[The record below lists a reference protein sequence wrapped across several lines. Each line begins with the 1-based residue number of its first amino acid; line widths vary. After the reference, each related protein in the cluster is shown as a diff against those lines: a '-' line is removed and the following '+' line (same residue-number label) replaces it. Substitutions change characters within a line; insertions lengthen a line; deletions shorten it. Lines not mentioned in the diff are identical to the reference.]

1 MALRPRMHFLLH
13 SEAGVRLHRGM
24 KRYTPIAAYTLV
36 VLAFALIAVW
46 LALDLQKER
55 QRLIDAT
62 TTTSQQQGKLVG
74 KGLSIFHTTA
84 NHLLNDVLGRTY
96 PDDFIVPAPN
106 PLIWARYSGLLAER
120 VRDTPFLHSLALYN
134 ENCVFMASDTP
145 EPTLK
150 ARTLQQCDAA
160 RKQAGSSKLQ
170 VRYITSAYALL
181 GKPVLA
187 FYRNTPTLDNSFAGG
202 ATTTL
207 DIAHLQSWLHEYMLD
222 DNESLTIF
230 LEDGQLLAHAAG
242 TANPLSALSVQQN
255 LRQNMALPFYQQA
268 GQEPRTVQQGGLLM
282 SVTMADDF
290 PGYVVVSFGTSGLL
304 KDWRAH
310 AWQLSM
316 FLLMLFAVS
325 LFCTSAYLKLLDER
339 EKLEKLAT
347 TDALTGALNRRSFT
361 ERGQA
366 ETERAHRYAR
376 PLSLMM
382 VDADH
387 FKKINDR
394 WGHGTGDS
402 VLIGLSK
409 ILQRSVRQTDLV
421 ARMGGEEF
429 AILLPET
436 PPEQALSIAER
447 LKDTVFST
455 VMTTC
460 EQHDIRVTVSVGVAT
475 LQEGETLDDLLA
487 RADQACYASKTGG
500 RNQVNTAPLTM
511 ALAC

>member
-1 MALRPRMHFLLH
+1 
-13 SEAGVRLHRGM
+13 
-24 KRYTPIAAYTLV
+24 
-36 VLAFALIAVW
+36 
-46 LALDLQKER
+46 
-55 QRLIDAT
+55 
-62 TTTSQQQGKLVG
+62 
-74 KGLSIFHTTA
+74 
-84 NHLLNDVLGRTY
+84 
-96 PDDFIVPAPN
+96 
-106 PLIWARYSGLLAER
+106 
-120 VRDTPFLHSLALYN
+120 
-134 ENCVFMASDTP
+134 
-145 EPTLK
+145 
-150 ARTLQQCDAA
+150 
-160 RKQAGSSKLQ
+160 
-170 VRYITSAYALL
+170 
-181 GKPVLA
+181 
-187 FYRNTPTLDNSFAGG
+187 
-202 ATTTL
+202 
-207 DIAHLQSWLHEYMLD
+207 
-222 DNESLTIF
+222 
-230 LEDGQLLAHAAG
+230 
-242 TANPLSALSVQQN
+242 
-255 LRQNMALPFYQQA
+255 
-268 GQEPRTVQQGGLLM
+268 M

-394 WGHGTGDS
+394 WGHGTGDA